1 MDRSRQTPLSTEFSG
16 QEYWSGLPFFSP
28 GALCDSGIEPKSPAL
43 QVDSLPSE
51 APGEG
56 EGEASR
62 GTEEPRQEAEIQGES
77 GGMEAQASPA
87 SPSSQAP
94 VLRTLRASRLRGFKQ
109 MAAGK
114 FRGPGEAGQ
123 GEKGSRE
130 HSCRHVLIFFPG
142 GSSEGERRDRKLTAV
157 TARGMEVRS
166 KEELP
171 DCEGLGGGGGE
182 RSLEPGGWRDIKA
195 WQRGSLPSLDVC
207 PAGGPRAVKVGR
219 GEGAGRLQGWMKRV
233 HTRVSL
239 SQSVS

>member
-1 MDRSRQTPLSTEFSG
+1 MLVAQLCSTLCNPMDRSRQTPLSTEFSG

-28 GALCDSGIEPKSPAL
+28 GAPCDSGIEPRSPAL

-94 VLRTLRASRLRGFKQ
+94 VLRTLRASCLRGFKQ
-109 MAAGK
+109 TAAGK

-130 HSCRHVLIFFPG
+130 HSCRGVLIFFPG

-171 DCEGLGGGGGE
+171 DCEGLGGGGGRGAWSQE
-182 RSLEPGGWRDIKA
+182 GGETSKPGREDLFPLWMSVLLGGRELLRWGGGR
-195 WQRGSLPSLDVC
+195 V
-207 PAGGPRAVKVGR
+207 PAGFRVG
-219 GEGAGRLQGWMKRV
+219 
-233 HTRVSL
+233 
-239 SQSVS
+239 

>member
-1 MDRSRQTPLSTEFSG
+1 MTQGSNP
-16 QEYWSGLPFFSP
+16 GLLHCRWTLYRLRHQ
-28 GALCDSGIEPKSPAL
+28 GRERERL
-43 QVDSLPSE
+43 Q
-51 APGEG
+51 G
-56 EGEASR
+56 

-94 VLRTLRASRLRGFKQ
+94 SPENSQGIAPKRIQAD
-109 MAAGK
+109 AAGK
-114 FRGPGEAGQ
+114 FRGPGEAGR
-123 GEKGSRE
+123 GEKGGRE
-130 HSCRHVLIFFPG
+130 HSCRGVLIFFPG
-142 GSSEGERRDRKLTAV
+142 GSSEGERRDRKLTVVA
-157 TARGMEVRS
+157 ARGMEVRS

-195 WQRGSLPSLDVC
+195 GQRGSLPSLDVC
-207 PAGGPRAVKVGR
+207 PVGGPEAVKVGT